1 MRLRSA
7 YRDRAMMR
15 DGVGALLRERGCSF
29 MGGSSDSDGVFLTLV
44 GVGVGVGSG
53 SRDEE

>member
-1 MRLRSA
+1 MRSA

-15 DGVGALLRERGCSF
+15 DGVGALLRERGRSF
-29 MGGSSDSDGVFLTLV
+29 VSGISDSDGVILVVV
-44 GVGVGVGSG
+44 GVGVGNG